1 MRWAFAFVMMMTSL
15 RVARPLFLPSH
26 LCARRAVG
34 VKSRISLASTSS
46 SSSSSEPSADVAST
60 PYATEY
66 HAPVMIKEIIEQ
78 LDRLASSEAPLTR
91 VVDLTCGGGG
101 HSEAFLAYLQNAG
114 LDGVEVIGVDR
125 DSDSKEE
132 VRTTNSSYYCEGST
146 KTPTPPR
153 RLQSP
158 HKGIAAP
165 EDLPQLSSLPEK
177 LW

>member
-1 MRWAFAFVMMMTSL
+1 MRWAFVMMMTSL

-34 VKSRISLASTSS
+34 VKSRISLASSS
-46 SSSSSEPSADVAST
+46 SSPSSSSEPSADVAST

-132 VRTTNSSYYCEGST
+132 VRTTNSSYYV
-146 KTPTPPR
+146 K
-153 RLQSP
+153 
-158 HKGIAAP
+158 
-165 EDLPQLSSLPEK
+165 DLLKP
-177 LW
+177 